1 MNLKPYL
8 IYKTI
13 ANTEPFLSIT
23 AMNKNS
29 VTKLLFAAA
38 GVLLLAWI
46 YVTVNQLYNWG
57 GWLLMAFFLSLTIAF
72 QGHKFLKSFSYTSLI
87 FAAVSLSLYY
97 PNYFK
102 TVGDFNLTGII
113 VPLLQLIM
121 FGMGTE
127 LSLQDFKRIVQMPK
141 GVIIGVI
148 CHYTIMPFIG
158 FGVANLFNFP
168 PEIAAGIIL
177 VGCSPSGLASNVM
190 CYLSR
195 GNLALSVSVTTVS
208 TLLAPLLTPLLMQL
222 LGGSF
227 ITIHFLDMVWEM
239 VKMVVLPVAAGI
251 LVHYLLKGRANWLNK
266 ILPVTSMI
274 GIILILVVIIAK
286 GRDALLQVGGLII
299 LATFIHNT
307 FGYLLG
313 YWSGRLLK
321 FNERDSRTIALEVG
335 MQNAGLASALAS
347 KISTN
352 PAVALAPA
360 IFGPMMNITGSLLS
374 SWWHNR
380 IPKDDVT
387 ENKITADQKEAIEA
401 AI

>member
-1 MNLKPYL
+1 MRRKSIYTFFYVLSAIFL
-8 IYKTI
+8 I
-13 ANTEPFLSIT
+13 
-23 AMNKNS
+23 
-29 VTKLLFAAA
+29 
-38 GVLLLAWI
+38 AWI
-46 YVTVNQLYNWG
+46 AVTMQQMHNWG
-57 GWLLMAFFLSLTIAF
+57 GWLLMLSLLSVAIAF
-72 QGHKFLKSFSYTSLI
+72 RGHHFLKGFSYTIMIL
-87 FAAVSLSLYY
+87 AAVSLSMYY
-97 PNYFK
+97 PEYFK
-102 TVGDFNLTGII
+102 NIGGFNLSTII

-127 LSLQDFKRIVQMPK
+127 LSLQDFTRILQMPK
-141 GVIIGVI
+141 GVIVGVI
-148 CHYTIMPFIG
+148 CHYTIMPMIG
-158 FGVANLFNFP
+158 FAVANAFNFP

-208 TLLAPLLTPLLMQL
+208 TLLAPLLTPLLMQF

-227 ITIHFLDMVWEM
+227 IAIHFLDMVWEM
-239 VKMVVLPVAAGI
+239 VKMVVIPVALGI
-251 LVHYLLKGRANWLNK
+251 MVHYALKGRVNWLNK
-266 ILPVTSMI
+266 VLPVTSMI
-274 GIILILVVIIAK
+274 GIVLIIVIITAK
-286 GRDALLQVGGLII
+286 GRESLLRVGGLII

-313 YWSGRLLK
+313 YWSSRLLR

-352 PAVALAPA
+352 AGVALAPA
-360 IFGPMMNITGSLLS
+360 VFGPLMNVTGSLLS

-380 IPKDDVT
+380 VPKDEIPDQ
-387 ENKITADQKEAIEA
+387 EKIVNNEVVEAPLT
-401 AI
+401 

>member
-1 MNLKPYL
+1 MKIKSIYNLFYL
-8 IYKTI
+8 
-13 ANTEPFLSIT
+13 
-23 AMNKNS
+23 
-29 VTKLLFAAA
+29 AAA
-38 GVLLLAWI
+38 VSLCAWI
-46 YVTVNQLYNWG
+46 FATIQQLHDWE
-57 GWLLMAFFLSLTIAF
+57 GWLLMLFFLGLAVAF
-72 QGHKFLKSFSYTSLI
+72 RGHKFLKGFSYTVLI
-87 FAAVSLSLYY
+87 FAAVSLSMYY
-97 PNYFK
+97 PDYFK
-102 TVGDFNLTGII
+102 TVGNFNLTLII

-127 LSLQDFKRIVQMPK
+127 LSLQDFTRILQMPK

-148 CHYTIMPFIG
+148 CHYTIMPMVG
-158 FGVANLFNFP
+158 FGVAHMFNFP

-208 TLLAPLLTPLLMQL
+208 TLLAPIFTPLLMQL

-239 VKMVVLPVAAGI
+239 VKMVVIPVAAGI
-251 LVHYLLKGRANWLNK
+251 TVHYLLKGRAKWLNK
-266 ILPVTSMI
+266 IMPLTSMI
-274 GIILILVVIIAK
+274 GIVLILVIIIAK

-313 YWSGRLLK
+313 YSSARLLK

-347 KISTN
+347 KISAN

-360 IFGPMMNITGSLLS
+360 IFGPMMNITGSLLA

-380 IPKDDVT
+380 VPKDD
-387 ENKITADQKEAIEA
+387 APDQETPPDKKEILEHFV
-401 AI
+401 

>member
-1 MNLKPYL
+1 MRKESIYNFFYVLSAVFL
-8 IYKTI
+8 I
-13 ANTEPFLSIT
+13 
-23 AMNKNS
+23 
-29 VTKLLFAAA
+29 
-38 GVLLLAWI
+38 AWI
-46 YVTVNQLYNWG
+46 FVSLKQLQNWG
-57 GWLLMAFFLSLTIAF
+57 GWMSMLFFLSIAIAF
-72 QGHKFLKSFSYTSLI
+72 RGHKFLKGFSYTLMI
-87 FAAVSLSLYY
+87 FASVSLSMYY
-97 PNYFK
+97 PEYFMSI
-102 TVGDFNLTGII
+102 GDFNLTVII

-127 LSLQDFKRIVQMPK
+127 LSLQDFSRIVQMPK

-148 CHYTIMPFIG
+148 CHYTIMPMVG
-158 FGVANLFNFP
+158 FGVANMFHFP

-208 TLLAPLLTPLLMQL
+208 TLLAPLLTPLLMQF

-239 VKMVVLPVAAGI
+239 TKMVVIPVALGI
-251 LVHYLLKGRANWLNK
+251 FVHYLLKGRAKWLNQ
-266 ILPVTSMI
+266 IMPITSMI
-274 GIILILVVIIAK
+274 GIVLILVIIIAK

-313 YWSGRLLK
+313 YWSGRLLR

-347 KISTN
+347 KISTS
-352 PAVALAPA
+352 ASVALAPA
-360 IFGPMMNITGSLLS
+360 VFGPLMNITGSLLA

-380 IPKDDVT
+380 VPKDDVPEKESIADT
-387 ENKITADQKEAIEA
+387 KETAKAEI
-401 AI
+401 I

>member
-1 MNLKPYL
+1 
-8 IYKTI
+8 
-13 ANTEPFLSIT
+13 
-23 AMNKNS
+23 MNKKT
-29 VTKLLFAAA
+29 VYRLFYFAAA
-38 GVLLLAWI
+38 VLFLAWAFVSI
-46 YVTVNQLYNWG
+46 QQLHHWG
-57 GWLLMAFFLSLTIAF
+57 GWLLMLFFLSLAIAF
-72 QGHKFLKSFSYTSLI
+72 RGHKFLKGFSYTVLI
-87 FAAVSLSLYY
+87 FAAVSLSMYY

-102 TVGDFNLTGII
+102 TVGNFNLTGII

-127 LSLQDFKRIVQMPK
+127 LSLQDFRRIVQMPK
-141 GVIIGVI
+141 GVLIGVI

-266 ILPVTSMI
+266 ILPVTSMV
-274 GIILILVVIIAK
+274 GIVLILVVIIAK

-360 IFGPMMNITGSLLS
+360 IFGPLMNITGSLLS

-380 IPKDDVT
+380 VPKDDIPDT
-387 ENKITADQKEAIEA
+387 ETTVEKNEVLKADVI
-401 AI
+401 

>member
-1 MNLKPYL
+1 
-8 IYKTI
+8 
-13 ANTEPFLSIT
+13 
-23 AMNKNS
+23 MNKTS
-29 VTKLLFAAA
+29 VYNLFYTAAA
-38 GVLLLAWI
+38 VFLIAWI
-46 YVTVNQLYNWG
+46 FTAIKELHHWS
-57 GWLLMAFFLSLTIAF
+57 GWLLMLFFLSVAIAF
-72 QGHKFLKSFSYTSLI
+72 RGHKFLKGFSYTVLI
-87 FAAVSLSLYY
+87 FSAVSLSMYY
-97 PNYFK
+97 PHYFQR
-102 TVGDFNLTGII
+102 VGDFNLTAII

-127 LSLQDFKRIVQMPK
+127 LSLQDFTLIVQMPK
-141 GVIIGVI
+141 GVIVGIV

-158 FGVANLFNFP
+158 YGVAHLFHFP

-208 TLLAPLLTPLLMQL
+208 TLMAPLLTPLLMQL

-227 ITIHFLDMVWEM
+227 ISIKFLDMVWEM
-239 VKMVVLPVAAGI
+239 VQMVVLPVAAGI
-251 LVHYLLKGRANWLNK
+251 LVSYLLKGRADWLSK
-266 ILPVTSMI
+266 VLPVTSMI
-274 GIILILVVIIAK
+274 GIILILVIIIAK

-299 LATFIHNT
+299 LATFIHNS
-307 FGYLLG
+307 FGYFLG

-347 KISTN
+347 KISAN

-374 SWWHNR
+374 SWWHNHV
-380 IPKDDVT
+380 PKDGINDEEPTVNKSKVLKADV
-387 ENKITADQKEAIEA
+387 I
-401 AI
+401 

>member
-1 MNLKPYL
+1 MRKKSIYNFFYVLSAVFLIVWIFVSLK
-8 IYKTI
+8 
-13 ANTEPFLSIT
+13 
-23 AMNKNS
+23 
-29 VTKLLFAAA
+29 
-38 GVLLLAWI
+38 
-46 YVTVNQLYNWG
+46 QLHNWG
-57 GWLLMAFFLSLTIAF
+57 GWMSMLFFLSIAIAF
-72 QGHKFLKSFSYTSLI
+72 RGHKFLKGFSYTLMI
-87 FAAVSLSLYY
+87 FASVSLSMYY
-97 PNYFK
+97 PEYFMSI
-102 TVGDFNLTGII
+102 GDFNLTLII

-127 LSLQDFKRIVQMPK
+127 LSLQDFSRIVQMPK

-148 CHYTIMPFIG
+148 CHYTIMPMVG
-158 FGVANLFNFP
+158 FGVANMFHFP

-208 TLLAPLLTPLLMQL
+208 TLLAPLLTPLLMQF

-239 VKMVVLPVAAGI
+239 TKMVVIPVALGI
-251 LVHYLLKGRANWLNK
+251 FVHYLLKGRAKWLNQ
-266 ILPVTSMI
+266 IMPITSMI
-274 GIILILVVIIAK
+274 GIVLILVIIIAK

-313 YWSGRLLK
+313 YWSGRLLR

-347 KISTN
+347 KISSS
-352 PAVALAPA
+352 ASVALAPA
-360 IFGPMMNITGSLLS
+360 VFGPMMNITGSLLA

-380 IPKDDVT
+380 VPKDDVPESET
-387 ENKITADQKEAIEA
+387 VADTKETAKAEI
-401 AI
+401 I

>member
-1 MNLKPYL
+1 
-8 IYKTI
+8 
-13 ANTEPFLSIT
+13 
-23 AMNKNS
+23 MNKKSIYN
-29 VTKLLFAAA
+29 LFYLAAA
-38 GVLLLAWI
+38 AFLIAWI
-46 YVTVNQLYNWG
+46 VVTIKDMHNWG
-57 GWLLMAFFLSLTIAF
+57 GWLLGAFFLCTAIAF
-72 QGHKFLKSFSYTSLI
+72 RGHKFLKGFAYTVMIFS
-87 FAAVSLSLYY
+87 AVSLSMYY
-97 PNYFK
+97 PAYFK
-102 TVGDFNLTGII
+102 SIGSFNLSAII

-121 FGMGTE
+121 FGMGAE
-127 LSLQDFKRIVQMPK
+127 LSIQDFKRILQMPK
-141 GVIIGVI
+141 GVIIGVV
-148 CHYTIMPFIG
+148 CHYTIMPLVG
-158 FGVANLFNFP
+158 FGVANVFNFP

-208 TLLAPLLTPLLMQL
+208 TLLAPLLTPLLMQF
-222 LGGSF
+222 LGGNL

-239 VKMVVLPVAAGI
+239 VKMVVIPVAAGM
-251 LVHYLLKGRANWLNK
+251 LVHYLLKGRAELLNK
-266 ILPVTSMI
+266 IMPITSMV
-274 GIILILVVIIAK
+274 GIVLILVIIIAK

-347 KISTN
+347 KISSN

-360 IFGPMMNITGSLLS
+360 VFGPLMNITGSLLS

-380 IPKDDVT
+380 VPKDDIPEEEKT
-387 ENKITADQKEAIEA
+387 SDKIETLHPDIV
-401 AI
+401 

>member
-1 MNLKPYL
+1 MNN
-8 IYKTI
+8 KTVYNFFY
-13 ANTEPFLSIT
+13 A
-23 AMNKNS
+23 AAA
-29 VTKLLFAAA
+29 LLF
-38 GVLLLAWI
+38 VAWAI
-46 YVTVNQLYNWG
+46 VTMQQLHNWG
-57 GWLLMAFFLSLTIAF
+57 GWLLMLSFLSLAIAF
-72 QGHKFLKSFSYTSLI
+72 RGHKFLKGFSYTTMI
-87 FAAVSLSLYY
+87 FAAVSLSMYY
-97 PNYFK
+97 PHYFK
-102 TVGDFNLTGII
+102 TIGNFNLSSLI

-127 LSLQDFKRIVQMPK
+127 LSLKDFSQIVQMPK
-141 GVIIGVI
+141 GVIIGII

-158 FGVANLFNFP
+158 YGVANIFNFP

-208 TLLAPLLTPLLMQL
+208 TLVAPLLTPLLMQL

-251 LVHYLLKGRANWLNK
+251 GVRYLLKGRVEWLNK
-266 ILPVTSMI
+266 VMPITSMI
-274 GIILILVVIIAK
+274 GIVLILVVIIAK

-307 FGYLLG
+307 LGYLLG
-313 YWSGRLLK
+313 YWSGRLFK

-347 KISTN
+347 KISAN

-380 IPKDDVT
+380 VPKDDLQPDETSGDKKEVL
-387 ENKITADQKEAIEA
+387 KADLI
-401 AI
+401 

>member
-1 MNLKPYL
+1 
-8 IYKTI
+8 
-13 ANTEPFLSIT
+13 
-23 AMNKNS
+23 MNKTS
-29 VTKLLFAAA
+29 VYKFFYAATA
-38 GVLLLAWI
+38 VLLVAWI
-46 YVTVNQLYNWG
+46 IVTFQQMHNWG
-57 GWLLMAFFLSLTIAF
+57 GWLLSLAFLTLSIAF
-72 QGHKFLKSFSYTSLI
+72 RGHKFLKGFSYTILI
-87 FAAVSLSLYY
+87 FAAVSLSMYY
-97 PNYFK
+97 PQYFK
-102 TVGDFNLTGII
+102 TVGDFNLTGLI

-127 LSLQDFKRIVQMPK
+127 LTLKDFSQIVKMPK
-141 GVIIGVI
+141 GVVIGVV

-158 FGVANLFNFP
+158 FGVANMFNFP

-195 GNLALSVSVTTVS
+195 GNLALSVSVTTAS
-208 TLLAPLLTPLLMQL
+208 TLVAPIFTPLLMQW

-239 VKMVVLPVAAGI
+239 VQMVVVPVALGI
-251 LVHYLLKGRANWLNK
+251 LVRYLLKGRSEWLNK
-266 ILPVTSMI
+266 VLPITSMV
-274 GIILILVVIIAK
+274 GIVLILVVIIAK

-299 LATFIHNT
+299 LATFLHNT

-313 YWSGRLLK
+313 YWSARLLK
-321 FNERDSRTIALEVG
+321 FDERDSRTIALEVG

-374 SWWHNR
+374 SYWHNR
-380 IPKDDVT
+380 IPKDSAPEPDTTVD
-387 ENKITADQKEAIEA
+387 KKEVIEA
-401 AI
+401 NAL

>member
-1 MNLKPYL
+1 MRKESIYNFFYVLSAVFL
-8 IYKTI
+8 I
-13 ANTEPFLSIT
+13 
-23 AMNKNS
+23 
-29 VTKLLFAAA
+29 
-38 GVLLLAWI
+38 AWI
-46 YVTVNQLYNWG
+46 FVSLKQLQNWG
-57 GWLLMAFFLSLTIAF
+57 GWMSMLFFLSIAIAF
-72 QGHKFLKSFSYTSLI
+72 RGHKFLKGFSYTLMI
-87 FAAVSLSLYY
+87 FASVSLSMYY
-97 PNYFK
+97 PEYFMSI
-102 TVGDFNLTGII
+102 GDFNLTLII

-127 LSLQDFKRIVQMPK
+127 LSLQDFSRIVQMPK

-148 CHYTIMPFIG
+148 CHYTIMPMVG
-158 FGVANLFNFP
+158 FGVANMFHFP

-208 TLLAPLLTPLLMQL
+208 TLLAPLLTPLLMQF

-239 VKMVVLPVAAGI
+239 TKMVVIPVALGI
-251 LVHYLLKGRANWLNK
+251 FVHYLLKGRAKWLNQ
-266 ILPVTSMI
+266 IMPITSMI
-274 GIILILVVIIAK
+274 GIVLILVIIIAK

-313 YWSGRLLK
+313 YWSGRLLR

-347 KISTN
+347 KISSS
-352 PAVALAPA
+352 ASVALAPA
-360 IFGPMMNITGSLLS
+360 VFGPMMNITGSLLA

-380 IPKDDVT
+380 VPKDDVPESET
-387 ENKITADQKEAIEA
+387 VADTKETAKAEI
-401 AI
+401 I